1 MVIKGFLDMYLIRLL
16 FLFVFLNP
24 SFLMAQEEPIIFY
37 GDSEQVPQINSPA
50 DESALLLSENS
61 SLLIYS
67 RTHNRSIS
75 SSAFMPTDIWVAEGA
90 SNRIL
95 DLDSKS
101 IHTAVGFL
109 NQKQSFV
116 YASLRE
122 QGGGYQTQLMIA
134 DWLEGNLGNPRGFE
148 IKYFKNKSA
157 YFSAAFSPDG
167 KHMVMSMEANVT
179 MGVEDLYVSHVQKNG
194 EWSPPMTLGYGINT
208 RAQEVTPFLAHDNE
222 TLFFATNGREGLGS
236 FDIYYAKRLDNTWQ
250 KWSDPINLG
259 SKINTSGAEKSF
271 SFLDETAVA
280 YYTSNTK
287 SDGYGDIRSI
297 RIGSDLKYVKDTLAQ
312 SQIPEVEL
320 SQKIVLV
327 LNAENEKMVAGVF
340 DIKTD
345 SLSLRVENPFIWKAS
360 RFSDLE
366 LSINIDGFMN
376 ASQLLPSS
384 EWSDLDTIK
393 VFVDPLT
400 PGNNIK
406 LKEVLFYKGTDK
418 MIEGSTRSLDLLVNV
433 LKSNA
438 SLKIE
443 LRGHTDNLGNPALNQ
458 TLSEDRVEVVEK
470 YLIKAGIAPN
480 RLSGKGLGGSQPLAK
495 DSSEAARRL
504 NRRVEFLVIEN

>member
-1 MVIKGFLDMYLIRLL
+1 MKGFLDRYLNLII
-16 FLFVFLNP
+16 FLFGFISTP
-24 SFLMAQEEPIIFY
+24 FLMAQDQTVVFN
-37 GDSEQVPQINSPA
+37 GDSEPIPELNSA
-50 DESALLLSENS
+50 SDESALLLSQNS
-61 SLLIYS
+61 YLLIYS
-67 RTHNRSIS
+67 RTHNRAIS
-75 SSAFMPTDIWVAEGA
+75 SSSFMPTDIWLSEEGI
-90 SNRIL
+90 NKRL
-95 DLDSKS
+95 DLDSES
-101 IHTAVGFL
+101 IHSAVGFL
-109 NQKQSFV
+109 NQNQTFV
-116 YASLRE
+116 YASLTK
-122 QGGGYQTQLMIA
+122 QGAGYETQLMIA
-134 DWLEGNLGNPRGFE
+134 DWQDGDLDNSKKFE
-148 IKYFKNKSA
+148 IKYFDNKSA
-157 YFSAAFSPDG
+157 YFSAAFSRDG

-194 EWSPPMTLGYGINT
+194 EWSPPITLGYGINT

>member
-1 MVIKGFLDMYLIRLL
+1 MKGFLDMHLIQLL
-16 FLFVFLNP
+16 FLFVLLNP
-24 SFLMAQEEPIIFY
+24 SFLMAQDEPIIFY
-37 GDSEQVPQINSPA
+37 GDSEQVPQVNSPA
-50 DESALLLSENS
+50 DESGLLLSKNPE
-61 SLLIYS
+61 LLIYS
-67 RTHNRSIS
+67 RTHNRDKSN
-75 SSAFMPTDIWVAEGA
+75 SAFMPTDIWVAEGT

-109 NQKQSFV
+109 NQNQTFV

-122 QGGGYQTQLMIA
+122 QGAGYQTQLMIA
-134 DWLEGNLGNPRGFE
+134 DWLDGNLANSRSFE
-148 IKYFKNKSA
+148 MKYFKNKSP

-179 MGVEDLYVSHVQKNG
+179 MGVEDLYVSHVQENG
-194 EWSPPMTLGYGINT
+194 DWSPPMTLGYGINT
-208 RAQEVTPFLAHDNE
+208 RAQELTPFIAHDNE
-222 TLFFATNGREGLGS
+222 TLFFATNGRDGWGS
-236 FDIYYAKRLDNTWQ
+236 FDIYYAKRLDDTWQ
-250 KWSDPINLG
+250 KWSAPINLG
-259 SKINTSGAEKSF
+259 SKINTSGAEMSF
-271 SFLDETAVA
+271 GFLDETAVA

-297 RIGSDLKYVKDTLAQ
+297 RIDSDLKYVKDTLVRPQ
-312 SQIPEVEL
+312 LPETPL
-320 SQKIVLV
+320 NQKIVLV
-327 LNAENEKMVAGVF
+327 LNAENEKMVVGVF

-345 SLSLRVENPFIWKAS
+345 SLSLRVENPFLWKAL

-376 ASQLLPSS
+376 ASQLLPLS
-384 EWSDLDTIK
+384 EWSEQDTIK
-393 VFVDPLT
+393 VFVEPLT
-400 PGNNIK
+400 VGNNIK

-433 LKSNA
+433 LKSNP

-443 LRGHTDNLGNPALNQ
+443 LRGHTDNVGNPALNQ
-458 TLSEDRVEVVEK
+458 ILSEDRVAAVKK
-470 YLIKAGIAPN
+470 YLIQAGIVAN
-480 RLSGKGLGGSQPLAK
+480 RLRGKGLGGSEPLTK
-495 DSSEAARRL
+495 EPSEAYRSL